1 LPEYVWTGIN
11 KRGDKV
17 SGLLEGV
24 NEASIEQILTRQGIK
39 VLKVK
44 PRPKHI
50 SEYLPFLS
58 PRVKLPE
65 IVIFTRQLATM
76 INAGVPIVQS
86 LDILRDQTGN
96 ITFKKTLREVRE
108 DVKGGRTLSES
119 LSKHPKIFDELV
131 VSLTRAGESS
141 GAIDV
146 IMNRL
151 ADYLEKVMALKRK
164 IKGAMV
170 YPIAVISFAVIV
182 VMVMLVY
189 VIPIFANMFKDA
201 GLKLPLPTLIV
212 INLSTALRSY
222 IHWIIIGFILLAFI
236 IVRIRKTERGRL
248 LTDRFLLRV
257 PVIGELIKKAS
268 IARMCR
274 TLGTLLGNGVPIL
287 DSIQIVA
294 RVAGNRVIERAILYA
309 REEVSRGRGLA
320 DPVEETRVFPLIV
333 PRMIA
338 VGETTGAL
346 DQMLGKIADFF
357 EDEVDRT
364 VEALTS
370 LLEPLFIIVLGVII
384 GGLLVAMYMPI
395 FQIGQVVVGGQGG

>member
-1 LPEYVWTGIN
+1 MPEYVWTGIN

-17 SGLLEGV
+17 SGILEGV
-24 NEASIEQILTRQGIK
+24 NEAAIEQILTRQGIK

-76 INAGVPIVQS
+76 INAGVPIVQA

-108 DVKGGRTLSES
+108 DVKAGQTLSEA
-119 LSKHPKIFDELV
+119 LSKHPKIFDELT
-131 VSLTRAGESS
+131 VSLTRAGETS
-141 GAIDV
+141 GALDV

-151 ADYLEKVMALKRK
+151 ADYLEKIMALKRK

-170 YPIAVISFAVIV
+170 YPIAVISFAIIV

-189 VIPIFANMFKDA
+189 VIPVFANMFKDA

-212 INLSTALRSY
+212 INISTALRSY

-236 IVRIRKTERGRL
+236 IVRIRKTERGRFA
-248 LTDRFLLRV
+248 TDRFLLRV
-257 PVIGELIKKAS
+257 PVIGDLIRKAS

-274 TLGTLLGNGVPIL
+274 TLSTLLGNGVPIL

-346 DQMLGKIADFF
+346 DQMLGKVADFF

-384 GGLLVAMYMPI
+384 GGLLVAMYLPI
-395 FQIGQVVVGGQGG
+395 FQIGQVVGGQGG